1 MHLIGCDFHTRFQ
14 QMAMMDC
21 QTGEIIERRLDH
33 QAGEA
38 QKFYAALP
46 GPARI
51 GMEATGRTQWFE
63 RLLAEQGHE
72 LWVGDAAQ
80 IRAGVVRK
88 QKIDR
93 RLLQQVAVTG
103 MLYWL
108 RSLLSSAIQSLR
120 YQRLMAS
127 TCSCNSLP
135 GVGPEVLPQS
145 IVVGKI
151 LTSPCGMPA

>member
-38 QKFYAALP
+38 RKFYAALP

-63 RLLAEQGHE
+63 QLLAEQGHE

-88 QKIDR
+88 
-93 RLLQQVAVTG
+93 V
-103 MLYWL
+103 
-108 RSLLSSAIQSLR
+108 LSS
-120 YQRLMAS
+120 
-127 TCSCNSLP
+127 
-135 GVGPEVLPQS
+135 
-145 IVVGKI
+145 
-151 LTSPCGMPA
+151 